1 MHLIPRE
8 MWPWLL
14 VVVAILV
21 ILAVLAFAGYD
32 QWSAVP

>member
-1 MHLIPRE
+1 MIPRE

-14 VVVAILV
+14 VFIAILV

-32 QWSAVP
+32 KWGADFT